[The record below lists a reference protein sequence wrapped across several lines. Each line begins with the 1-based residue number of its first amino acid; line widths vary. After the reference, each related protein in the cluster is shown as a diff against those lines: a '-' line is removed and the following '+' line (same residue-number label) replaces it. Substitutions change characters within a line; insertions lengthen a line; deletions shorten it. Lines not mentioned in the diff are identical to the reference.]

1 MKIQKVT
8 DPAFRKYGQVL
19 EGYDFTG
26 LIKEMK
32 HTPVPEDVIY
42 VPSVEELEALD
53 IMKDLQNKGY
63 GGLPVQIGYCN
74 GHNKKLYAV
83 EYHRNSEINVAV
95 TDLVLLI
102 GHQQDIEP
110 DHTYDTSK
118 IEAFLVPAGTGIE
131 VYATTLHYAPCHVNE
146 GGFQCVVVLPKGTNT
161 DLTFQ
166 TEKTGEDSLMTAK
179 NKWLIAHED
188 AKIAGAFN
196 GLKGEN
202 ITID

>member
-1 MKIQKVT
+1 VKIQKVT

-74 GHNKKLYAV
+74 GHNKKLNAV

-102 GHQQDIEP
+102 GHQQDIEL